1 MPARFAALLVAFA
14 AFLPVAHAEPIP
26 TEDIVKPPAFSRPV
40 LSPSGR
46 HVAVVS
52 PVKDR
57 LQLVVVDLQTKKA
70 ERITD
75 MDDFDVMS
83 HAWVGDDRLIFSL
96 GRARSAI
103 GPHPVEGGGLFT
115 IRRDGSESKQLFVTQ
130 QDMRGPFRELNLVRT
145 IPGNDGE
152 VIAAGN
158 VRDAETLDLYRLD
171 LRTGERKLLT
181 EDRPRLSIRYVLD
194 RKDEPRVVTV
204 WVEDTLEYVVHY
216 RKDGK
221 SPWTELQR
229 YDATK
234 GPVLVPLAFEAD
246 NRTLQV
252 AWNGGRDTM
261 AIVRYDPETK
271 KLGEM
276 VAGHPR
282 YDMGAD
288 ASGAPTGGL
297 VIDRRTQEIVGYAVE
312 ADRPQVVWVD
322 DAYERVQRTV
332 DAALP
337 QTLNTFAPSPDG
349 KRYLVTSRSDRR
361 MPRWYL
367 LDLEKKRL
375 EEIFD
380 ASPWLKNAP
389 LVEQRPFLFRT
400 RDGLEIPGYYFLPK
414 DRKPGERL
422 PTVVHIH
429 GGPSVRADTWGNG
442 FGWMEGQLLASRGY
456 AVVVPNFRVTPGL
469 GGKLYYG
476 GFGTFGRQ
484 MLDDHEDAAK
494 WAVAEGIAEPGRICL
509 SGASYGGYAT
519 LMSLARF
526 PQTFRCGVAGLI
538 VSDLFLQLTSR
549 ETDFSRSTAAVEH
562 WRRMIGVKDLRDI
575 APELSPIHNVQKI
588 KAPVF
593 IYAGQADRRT
603 PLEQTRRMVS
613 ALGQAG
619 NAPKGVLVKLGEGHG
634 YIKPANSVELY
645 EKVFSFLDE
654 QIGSGR
660 AR

>member
-1 MPARFAALLVAFA
+1 MRSRLAVAACLF
-14 AFLPVAHAEPIP
+14 AFLSAAHAQPIP
-26 TEDIVKPPAFSRPV
+26 TEDLMKPAAFSRPA
-40 LSPSGR
+40 LSASGR
-46 HVAVVS
+46 YVAVLT
-52 PVKDR
+52 PVKNR
-57 LQLVVVDLQTKKA
+57 LQLVVVDLETKKA

-83 HAWVGDDRLIFSL
+83 HTWVGDDRILFSL

-115 IRRDGSESKQLFVTQ
+115 IRRDGTDSKQLHVSQ
-130 QDMRGPFRELNLVRT
+130 QDMRGPFRELDLAGT
-145 IPGNDGE
+145 IPGNDNE

-158 VRDAETLDLYRLD
+158 LREADSIDLYRLD
-171 LRTGERKLLT
+171 LRTGDKTLLT
-181 EDRPRLSIRYVLD
+181 ENRPRLAVRYVLD
-194 RKDEPRVVTV
+194 RKQVPRVVTT
-204 WVEDTLEYVVHY
+204 WVEDTLQFVVHY
-216 RKDGK
+216 RKDAK
-221 SPWTELQR
+221 SPWTELTR
-229 YDATK
+229 YDTAK
-234 GPVLVPLAFEAD
+234 GPTFVPLAFEAD
-246 NRTLQV
+246 DRTLQV

-261 AIVRYDPETK
+261 AIFRYDPEAK

-288 ASGAPTGGL
+288 ASGAGTGGL
-297 VIDRRTQEIVGYAVE
+297 LRDPKTQEIVGYAVE

-322 DAYERVQRTV
+322 DQYERVQKTV

-337 QTLNTFAPSPDG
+337 QTLNTFTPSPDG
-349 KRYLVTSRSDRR
+349 KRYLVTTRSDRR
-361 MPRWYL
+361 LPRWYL
-367 LDLEKKRL
+367 LDLEKKKL
-375 EEIFD
+375 EELFD

-389 LVEQRPFLFRT
+389 LVEQRSFLYRT

-414 DRKPGERL
+414 DRKAGEKL

-429 GGPSVRADTWGNG
+429 GGPAARADTWGNG
-442 FGWMEGQLLASRGY
+442 FGWREGQLLASRGY
-456 AVVVPNFRVTPGL
+456 AVIVPNFRVTPGL
-469 GGKLYYG
+469 GSRIYYG

-484 MLDDHEDAAK
+484 MLEDHEDAAK
-494 WAVAEGIAEPGRICL
+494 WAVAEGIADPGRICL

-526 PQTFRCGVAGLI
+526 PATFKCGVAGLI

-549 ETDFSRSTAAVEH
+549 QTDFSRSEAAVEH

-575 APELSPIHNVQKI
+575 PPELSPINNAAKI

-593 IYAGQADRRT
+593 IYAGEADRRT
-603 PLEQTRRMVS
+603 PIEQTRRMVS

-619 NAPKGVLVKLGEGHG
+619 NAPKGVVVKLGEGHG
-634 YIKPANSVELY
+634 YIKTENSVELY
-645 EKVFSFLDE
+645 DKIYEFLAE